1 MLVVSWV
8 AAFVACLSY
17 GVATVLQSVGARR
30 AAATGTAGVS
40 GVLGIFTQL
49 PYLAGLVLDTVGFV
63 GSVVALR
70 QLPLFLVEAVIAAS
84 VGVTAVG
91 AALRGEKLAGRDW
104 GALGVLITGL
114 LLLSLSASPAA
125 ARATPRAQDWLILGL
140 ALVPLAVG
148 LLGYKLAGRV
158 SVALLS
164 VAAGLSFGG
173 VATAARAM
181 SSDPISIGLLANPL
195 LWAILAYGPLG
206 ITLFAVALQ
215 RGKATVVAAT
225 TFVIQVVVPST
236 IGLLVFGDGVAPGR
250 TLFAVAGFACAIGGT
265 IALSRFAE

>member
-30 AAATGTAGVS
+30 AASAAGVS
-40 GVLGIFTQL
+40 GVLGIFAQL
-49 PYLAGLVLDTVGFV
+49 PYLAGLVLDTLGFV

-70 QLPLFLVEAVIAAS
+70 QLPLFLVEAIIAAS

-91 AALRGEKLAGRDW
+91 AALRGEHLARRDW
-104 GALGVLITGL
+104 GALGVLVTGL
-114 LLLSLSASPAA
+114 VLLSLSASPAA
-125 ARATPRAQDWLILGL
+125 AAATSRSQDWLILGL
-140 ALVPLAVG
+140 VLVPLTIG
-148 LLGYKLAGRV
+148 LLGFKLTGRA

-164 VAAGLSFGG
+164 IAAGLGFSG
-173 VATAARAM
+173 VATSARAM
-181 SSDPISIGLLANPL
+181 SSDPISLELLTNPL

-206 ITLFAVALQ
+206 IALFAVALQ

-236 IGLLVFGDGVAPGR
+236 IGLLLFGDGIAQGR
-250 TLFAVAGFACAIGGT
+250 TLVAAAGFLCASGGT
-265 IALSRFAE
+265 IALSRCAE

>member
-1 MLVVSWV
+1 MLLLSWI

-30 AAATGTAGVS
+30 AANAAGVS
-40 GVLGIFTQL
+40 GVLGIFAQL

-70 QLPLFLVEAVIAAS
+70 QLPLFLVEAIIAGS

-91 AALRGEKLAGRDW
+91 AALRGEKLARRDW
-104 GALGVLITGL
+104 AALGVLIIGL
-114 LLLSLSASPAA
+114 VLLSLSASPAA
-125 ARATPRAQDWLILGL
+125 ASATSRSQDWLILGL
-140 ALVPLAVG
+140 VLLPLAIG
-148 LLGYKLAGRV
+148 LLGFKLAGRT

-164 VAAGLSFGG
+164 VAAGLGFSG
-173 VATAARAM
+173 VATASRAM
-181 SSDPISIGLLANPL
+181 SSDPIDLALLTNPL

-206 ITLFAVALQ
+206 IALFAVALQ

-236 IGLLVFGDGVAPGR
+236 IGLLLFGDGIAPGR
-250 TLFAVAGFACAIGGT
+250 TLIAAAGFACAIGGT